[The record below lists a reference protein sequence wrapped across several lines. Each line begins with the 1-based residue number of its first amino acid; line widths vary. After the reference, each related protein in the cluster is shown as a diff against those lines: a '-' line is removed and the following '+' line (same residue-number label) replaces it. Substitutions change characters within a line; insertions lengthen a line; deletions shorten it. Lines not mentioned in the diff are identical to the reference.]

1 MVTEISGTPNLK
13 QIIERS
19 LERSA
24 TYGVDPNASGAPEE
38 SRLTEESLVKRINE
52 QRGFYEIAVEQLDT
66 LYRLLKDSGFCMALA
81 DGEGYILYVVGD
93 PDLIEH
99 FKRRR
104 CIPGYRWTERDI
116 GTCAIGLSLKER
128 IPIFLP
134 GDRMFAALA
143 QSISNAGAPIHSPD
157 GNDVLGV
164 VSLSGYSENMHVHT
178 LGLVRQAAETVTA
191 NLRERE
197 RNRELDIQNQYMDAL
212 LESSS
217 RGMLTVDRE
226 GTVVRA
232 NRRARLLMDLP
243 SDAIGKSFT
252 DYVED
257 SFEISTS
264 LKSGQA
270 FTSREFQTR
279 KRGIRHFASLDPIRD
294 CGDRLVGGLITVIEK
309 KEIIRVA
316 TEMTGSHAHFTFS
329 SIVGTSEELKKV
341 LRTARISSSTTTTVL
356 LSGETGTGKELFAQ
370 AIHNESDRQ
379 NFPFVAIN
387 CGAIP
392 KELLESELFGYEEGA
407 FTGAQKGGRPGKF
420 ELADNGTLFLDEI
433 GDMPFNMQV
442 KLLRVLQTGE
452 IQRVGGLRSVPV
464 NLRVISATNIDL
476 KRAIREQQF
485 REDLYYRVCTLNI
498 KVPSLRERGRDILL
512 LTEHFLKRH
521 ALQLNRKLILK
532 RPETEE
538 ALLHYHWPGNIRQLE
553 NAIERAVHLAE
564 GDELIPE
571 DFGISSLSSLSVPGQ
586 KRQSVE
592 ARTLAAIERD
602 ALEETLACVDGN
614 ICQAAKILDV
624 SRPTIYRK
632 LKQYGLSVN
641 DMKKR

>member
-1 MVTEISGTPNLK
+1 MVAEISGIPNLK
-13 QIIERS
+13 QIIQRS

-24 TYGVDPNASGAPEE
+24 SYGIDPNASGAPES
-38 SRLTEESLVKRINE
+38 SRLSDEALAKRINN
-52 QRGFYEIAVEQLDT
+52 QREFYEIALEQLDT

-104 CIPGYRWTERDI
+104 CIPGYRWTERDL
-116 GTCAIGLSLKER
+116 GTCAIGLSLIEQ

-134 GDRMFAALA
+134 GDKMFAALA
-143 QSISNAGAPIHSPD
+143 QSISNAGAPIFSPE

-191 NLRERE
+191 NLRERK
-197 RNRELDIQNQYMDAL
+197 RNRELDIQNKYMDAL

-217 RGMLTVDRE
+217 RGMLTVDQE
-226 GTVVRA
+226 GIIVRA
-232 NRRARLLMDLP
+232 NRRARMLMDLP
-243 SDAIGKSFT
+243 SDAIGKSFA
-252 DYVED
+252 DYVD
-257 SFEISTS
+257 DNFDISTS
-264 LKSGQA
+264 LMGGQA

-279 KRGIRHFASLDPIRD
+279 RMGIRHFASLDPIRD
-294 CGDRLVGGLITVIEK
+294 SGERLVGGLITVIEK

-329 SIVGTSEELKKV
+329 SIVGASEQLKKA
-341 LRTARISSSTTTTVL
+341 LRTARISASSATSVL
-356 LSGETGTGKELFAQ
+356 LSGETGTGKELFVQ

-379 NFPFVAIN
+379 KFPFVAIN

-433 GDMPFNMQV
+433 GDMPFDMQV

-452 IQRVGGLRSVPV
+452 IQRVGGLSSVPV

-476 KRAIREQQF
+476 KKAIRERQF
-485 REDLYYRVCTLNI
+485 REDLYYRICTLQINI
-498 KVPSLRERGRDILL
+498 PSLRERGRDILL

-521 ALQLNRKLILK
+521 AVQLNRKLILK
-532 RPETEE
+532 KPDTEE
-538 ALLHYHWPGNIRQLE
+538 ALLHYPWPGNIRQLE

-564 GDELIPE
+564 GNELLPE
-571 DFGISSLSSLSVPGQ
+571 DFGISSLPFSTGPEQKGQ
-586 KRQSVE
+586 FMELQ
-592 ARTLAAIERD
+592 TLAEIERN
-602 ALEETLACVDGN
+602 ALKETLSRVDGN

-632 LKQYGLSVN
+632 LQKYGLEKGS
-641 DMKKR
+641 R